1 MFLWLCVHPRWWLVP
16 FSSHWSRQWKEF
28 GSNSCGPLRTGNCSF
43 KKGSL
48 RADWLIA
55 AVAYLGFCSMKQLG
69 VFLLPLDGMLVHHR
83 SLPRNL
89 LGFPNNS
96 PVPIYTHGWREAL
109 REFSVLP
116 KNTTQCPRP
125 GLAPRLLALGMNALT
140 MRLPCLQKQIK
151 TQNKDLRSVNS
162 SYAWDHAAQEL
173 HLNGLVS
180 MYSTA
185 TLPV

>member
-69 VFLLPLDGMLVHHR
+69 VFLLPLYGMLLHHR
-83 SLPRNL
+83 SLPHNL

-96 PVPIYTHGWREAL
+96 PVPIYTPWWREAL
-109 REFSVLP
+109 WELHVSILL
-116 KNTTQCPRP
+116 KNRTQYSWP
-125 GLAPRLLALGMNALT
+125 GLEPGPLDPGTSAQT
-140 MRLPCLQKQIK
+140 MRQ
-151 TQNKDLRSVNS
+151 
-162 SYAWDHAAQEL
+162 L
-173 HLNGLVS
+173 HLTTVVLQGWK
-180 MYSTA
+180 
-185 TLPV
+185 